1 MTKPGYDLAIHG
13 LLRKRSELMRE
24 LEIKRDEL
32 AAVQNDIAAVE
43 RALGLIG
50 HDGKLEQSR
59 KRVLKDI
66 RRELR
71 RFILDEL
78 RKGGA
83 LSSRDLAVRLAAV
96 EGKNPEDKKAVQ
108 DIVARVSKAITAL
121 LDKQVVERVKGADL
135 KAYRYQ
141 IANTGST

>member
-1 MTKPGYDLAIHG
+1 MKPGYDLAIHG
-13 LLRKRSELMRE
+13 LLRKRSELMRS

-43 RALGLIG
+43 RALDLFGYQG
-50 HDGKLEQSR
+50 ELEAPR

-78 RKGGA
+78 RKGEP
-83 LSSRDLAVRLAAV
+83 LTSRELAIRLASI
-96 EGKNPEDKKAVQ
+96 EGKNPDDKKAVA

-121 LDKQVVERVKGADL
+121 VDRKTAVRL
-135 KAYRYQ
+135 KTPGVRECQYRL
-141 IANTGST
+141 AEH